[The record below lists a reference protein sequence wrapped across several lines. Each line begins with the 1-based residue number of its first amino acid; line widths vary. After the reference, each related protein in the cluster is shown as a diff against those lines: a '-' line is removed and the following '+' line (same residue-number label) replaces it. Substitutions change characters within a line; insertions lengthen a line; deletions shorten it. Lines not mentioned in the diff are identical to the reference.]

1 VFAAT
6 LYATEPMPVPLA
18 PLVTV
23 IQDAL
28 LTAVQA
34 QLVPVVTDTP
44 PAVVPVEGTEALVA
58 DNVYVQL
65 SAACV
70 TV

>member
-1 VFAAT
+1 
-6 LYATEPMPVPLA
+6 VPLA

-23 IQDAL
+23 IQETL

-44 PAVVPVEGTEALVA
+44 PAVVPVEGTEALVD
-58 DNVYVQL
+58 DNV
-65 SAACV
+65 
-70 TV
+70 